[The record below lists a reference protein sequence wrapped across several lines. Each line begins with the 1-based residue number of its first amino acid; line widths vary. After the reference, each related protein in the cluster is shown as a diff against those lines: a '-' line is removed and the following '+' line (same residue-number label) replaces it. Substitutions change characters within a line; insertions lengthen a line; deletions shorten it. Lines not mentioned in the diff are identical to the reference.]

1 MEGHDMIEFIIGAV
15 TGSALGYVA
24 AWFAHRPVRD
34 AKGRFIKRG
43 PF

>member
-1 MEGHDMIEFIIGAV
+1 MIEFIIGAV
-15 TGSALGYVA
+15 SGSALGYLA
-24 AWFAHRPVRD
+24 AYFAHRPVRD